1 MGMTLK
7 VVPLYIHRVEITVC
21 MSGSELRNPLI
32 GLFQSLI
39 LRNSVE
45 PRASRSYAR
54 QCDNSNH
61 KNPPNTILNRCN
73 KLNSIENRMQLK
85 SES

>member
-7 VVPLYIHRVEITVC
+7 VVTLYIHRVEITVC

-32 GLFQSLI
+32 GLFHSLI

-45 PRASRSYAR
+45 PRECS
-54 QCDNSNH
+54 
-61 KNPPNTILNRCN
+61 
-73 KLNSIENRMQLK
+73 
-85 SES
+85 